1 MVSDVWKITI
11 FSIILIIAVAY
22 IAVAH
27 GFEILYEELADSHI
41 ANIISL
47 TKSGITQ
54 NYTYYGYCDHIS
66 TLLGVYYSLK
76 TGDYFYIV
84 RFPSLAHSVVIINNT
99 LYTTEASI
107 YDYWL
112 KFTYRCK
119 VNDRL
124 RQAFLTNNKVFL
136 STYGEQV
143 VNNIAPVECQL
154 VFGAKYNKV
163 VPISFVKMVNA
174 DELRQLDNIEKIIIK
189 QVST

>member
-1 MVSDVWKITI
+1 MISDIWRITI
-11 FSIILIIAVAY
+11 VSIIAIISVAY
-22 IAVAH
+22 VVLAH
-27 GFEILYEELADSHI
+27 GFKILYEELSDNYV

-47 TKSGITQ
+47 TRANITQ
-54 NYTYYGYCDHIS
+54 DYTYYGYCDHIS

-76 TGDYFYIV
+76 TGDYFYVV

-119 VNDRL
+119 VNDEL
-124 RQAFLTNNKVFL
+124 RRAFLTNNKAFF

-143 VNNIAPVECQL
+143 ANNIPIVICQL
-154 VFGAKYNKV
+154 VFSAKYDRV

-174 DELRQLDNIEKIIIK
+174 DELRQLDDIEKIIIK
-189 QVST
+189 QGST

>member
-1 MVSDVWKITI
+1 MVSDIWKITVV
-11 FSIILIIAVAY
+11 SIIAIIFVAY
-22 IAVAH
+22 VTLTH
-27 GFEILYEELADSHI
+27 GFKILYEELSDSYI

-66 TLLGVYYSLK
+66 TLLGIYYSLK

-107 YDYWL
+107 YDHWL
-112 KFTYRCK
+112 KFIYRCK
-119 VNDRL
+119 VNDAL
-124 RQAFLTNNKVFL
+124 RQAFLTSNKAFF

-143 VNNIAPVECQL
+143 ASNIPPVSCQL
-154 VFGAKYNKV
+154 VFSARYDRV

-189 QVST
+189 QGSI

>member
-1 MVSDVWKITI
+1 MANNVWKVTVL
-11 FSIILIIAVAY
+11 SIILIIAVAY

-27 GFEILYEELADSHI
+27 GFETLYEELSDMHI
-41 ANIISL
+41 ANLISL
-47 TKSGITQ
+47 TKSSITQ
-54 NYTYYGYCDHIS
+54 NYTFYGYCDHIS
-66 TLLGVYYSLK
+66 TLIGVYYSLK

-112 KFTYRCK
+112 KFIYRCK
-119 VNDRL
+119 VNDQL
-124 RQAFLTNNKVFL
+124 RQAFLTNDRVFA
-136 STYGEQV
+136 SVYGEQIA
-143 VNNIAPVECQL
+143 NNIAPVECQL
-154 VFGAKYNKV
+154 VFSVKYNKI
-163 VPISFVKMVNA
+163 VPISFAKMVNA